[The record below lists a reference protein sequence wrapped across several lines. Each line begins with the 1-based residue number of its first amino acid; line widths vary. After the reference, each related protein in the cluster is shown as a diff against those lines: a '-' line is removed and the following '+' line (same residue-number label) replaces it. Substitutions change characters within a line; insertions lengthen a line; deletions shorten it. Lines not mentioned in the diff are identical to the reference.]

1 MAIEKISPGMQ
12 QYLDIK
18 KDYPDAFLMFRMGDF
33 YELFYEDAEKA
44 AHLLELTLTSRN
56 KNAEKPIPMAGV
68 PYHSAQIYVDQ
79 LIEAGYKVAIA
90 EQMEDPKLAKG
101 VVKREVVQ
109 VLTPGTATNSQ
120 EDKTSNNFLTAI
132 AQSAGGYSFAYID
145 LATGE
150 LKVSYFSD
158 LDDIINECLTLN
170 TKELILDEALIV
182 DLEMI
187 KKRLNILIS
196 VRTVEIL
203 SEELDTLVSKI
214 EIGVRPALNLLLN
227 YVSKTQM
234 RHLSHIKPAE
244 FYTAEQFLKID
255 YFSKY
260 NLELTKTIRHGKKQG
275 TLFWL
280 LDETKT
286 AMGTRLLKQWIERPL
301 IQKKQIIARQAIV
314 EVLLNHFF
322 ERSDLEESLKGVYD
336 LERLASRVAFGNAN
350 PKDLLQLKHSLY
362 QVPNII
368 AILRNIDH
376 PALNYLTNQL
386 NELPEL
392 ADLIERG
399 IADDASNIIT
409 EGGIIKTGYNT
420 DLDVFRE
427 AGRDGAKWIS
437 DIEQKEKANTGI
449 KNLRIDYN
457 RKDGYFFHVTQSQLH
472 AIPDYFFRKATLK
485 NSERFGTDELAK
497 IEGIILEA
505 RDKSTDLEYRL
516 FLTLREQVETY
527 ITPLQKLALKI
538 SEIDCLQSLA
548 KVAENYHYVKP
559 EMVEFGHLLEIS
571 EGRHAVVEKVLGP
584 NTYVPN
590 SIKMAENET
599 IELITGPNMSGK
611 STYMRQLALMVIL
624 AQIGSFVPAASA
636 KLPIFDAIYTRIGA
650 SDDLISGQSTFMV
663 EMMEANLAVRNAT
676 AQSLILFDELGRGT
690 ATYDGMALAQS
701 IIEYLHDNVGAKTLF
716 STHYHELTILGQTLS
731 GLKNVHVS
739 TLEEDGNVTFLHKMV
754 SGPADKS
761 YGIHVA
767 QIAGLPSVVLNRAQ
781 IILNELENT
790 EQMLKLPV
798 ATPADEQLS
807 LFAEDSDDELMSEI
821 RDFDLMHATP
831 LDAMTFIANLQKK
844 Y

>member
-1 MAIEKISPGMQ
+1 
-12 QYLDIK
+12 
-18 KDYPDAFLMFRMGDF
+18 
-33 YELFYEDAEKA
+33 
-44 AHLLELTLTSRN
+44 
-56 KNAEKPIPMAGV
+56 
-68 PYHSAQIYVDQ
+68 
-79 LIEAGYKVAIA
+79 
-90 EQMEDPKLAKG
+90 
-101 VVKREVVQ
+101 
-109 VLTPGTATNSQ
+109 
-120 EDKTSNNFLTAI
+120 
-132 AQSAGGYSFAYID
+132 
-145 LATGE
+145 
-150 LKVSYFSD
+150 
-158 LDDIINECLTLN
+158 
-170 TKELILDEALIV
+170 
-182 DLEMI
+182 
-187 KKRLNILIS
+187 
-196 VRTVEIL
+196 
-203 SEELDTLVSKI
+203 
-214 EIGVRPALNLLLN
+214 
-227 YVSKTQM
+227 M

-376 PALNYLTNQL
+376 PALNHLTDHL

-399 IADDASNIIT
+399 IADDAPNVIT
-409 EGGIIKTGYNT
+409 EGGIIKTGYNA

-457 RKDGYFFHVTQSQLH
+457 RKDGYYFHVTQSQLDS
-472 AIPDYFFRKATLK
+472 IPDYFFRKATLK

-516 FLTLREQVETY
+516 FLALREQVETY
-527 ITPLQKLALKI
+527 IAPLQKLALKI

-559 EMVEFGHLLEIS
+559 EMIEFGRSLEII

-590 SIKMAENET
+590 SLEMNENET

-716 STHYHELTILGQTLS
+716 STHYHELTVLGQTLS

-739 TLEEDGNVTFLHKMV
+739 TLEEDGNVTFLHKMIA
-754 SGPADKS
+754 GPADKS

-767 QIAGLPSVVLNRAQ
+767 QIAGLPSAVLDRAQ
-781 IILNELENT
+781 VILNELENT
-790 EQMLKLPV
+790 EQL
-798 ATPADEQLS
+798 AQSAGETIADEQLS
-807 LFAEDSDDELMSEI
+807 LFIDDSKDELLNEVRS
-821 RDFDLMHATP
+821 FDLMHATP
-831 LDAMTFIANLQKK
+831 IDAMTFIANLQKK
-844 Y
+844 C

>member
-56 KNAEKPIPMAGV
+56 KNAENPIPMAGV

-109 VLTPGTATNSQ
+109 VLTPGTTTNSQ

-182 DLEMI
+182 DLETI

-196 VRTVEIL
+196 VRVVEVL
-203 SEELDTLVSKI
+203 SDELNSLVSEI
-214 EIGVRPALNLLLN
+214 EDGARPALNLLLN

-376 PALNYLTNQL
+376 PALNHLTDHL

-399 IADDASNIIT
+399 IADDAPNVIT
-409 EGGIIKTGYNT
+409 EGGIIKTGYNA

-457 RKDGYFFHVTQSQLH
+457 RKDGYYFHVTQSQLDS
-472 AIPDYFFRKATLK
+472 IPDYFFRKATLK

-516 FLTLREQVETY
+516 FLALREQVETY
-527 ITPLQKLALKI
+527 IAPLQKLALKI

-559 EMVEFGHLLEIS
+559 EMIEFGRSLEII

-590 SIKMAENET
+590 SLEMNENET

-716 STHYHELTILGQTLS
+716 STHYHELTVLGQTLS

-739 TLEEDGNVTFLHKMV
+739 TLEEDGNVTFLHKMIA
-754 SGPADKS
+754 GPADKS

-767 QIAGLPSVVLNRAQ
+767 QIAGLPSAVLDRAQ
-781 IILNELENT
+781 VILNELENT
-790 EQMLKLPV
+790 EQL
-798 ATPADEQLS
+798 AQSAGETIADEQLS
-807 LFAEDSDDELMSEI
+807 LFIDDSKDELLNEVRS
-821 RDFDLMHATP
+821 FDLMHATP
-831 LDAMTFIANLQKK
+831 IDAMTFIANLQKK
-844 Y
+844 C

>member
-132 AQSAGGYSFAYID
+132 AQTAGGYSFAYID

-150 LKVSYFSD
+150 LKVSYFAE
-158 LDDIINECLTLN
+158 LDEVINECLSLN
-170 TKELILDEALIV
+170 TKELILDEALIL
-182 DLEMI
+182 DLEAI
-187 KKRLNILIS
+187 KKRLAILIS
-196 VRTVEIL
+196 VRAVEGLAGEL
-203 SEELDTLVSKI
+203 SELIADI
-214 EIGVRPALNLLLN
+214 EISIQPALNLLLN

-260 NLELTKTIRHGKKQG
+260 NLELTKTIRHGRKQG

-301 IQKKQIIARQAIV
+301 IQKKSILERQAAV

-350 PKDLLQLKHSLY
+350 PKDFLQLKHSLY

-368 AILRNIDH
+368 AILRNINH
-376 PALNYLTNQL
+376 PALNYLTDQL

-392 ADLIERG
+392 AGLIERG
-399 IADDASNIIT
+399 IADDAASAIT
-409 EGGIIKTGYNT
+409 EGGIIKTGYNAE
-420 DLDVFRE
+420 LDVFRE
-427 AGRDGAKWIS
+427 AGRNGAKWIS
-437 DIEQKEKANTGI
+437 EIEQKEKENTGI

-457 RKDGYFFHVTQSQLH
+457 RKDGYYFHVTQSQLG

-497 IEGIILEA
+497 VEGTILEA
-505 RDKSTDLEYRL
+505 RDKSTDLEYHL
-516 FLTLREQVETY
+516 FLTIREQVEGY
-527 ITPLQKLALKI
+527 ITQLQKLASKI
-538 SEIDCLQSLA
+538 AEIDCLQSLTQ
-548 KVAENYHYVKP
+548 VAENYHYVKP
-559 EMVEFGHLLEIS
+559 EMVEFGRSLDIV

-590 SIKMAENET
+590 SIEMREAET

-624 AQIGSFVPAASA
+624 AQIGSFVPASSA

-690 ATYDGMALAQS
+690 ATYDGMALAQA

-739 TLEEDGNVTFLHKMV
+739 TLEEDGNVTFLHKMIA
-754 SGPADKS
+754 GPADKS

-767 QIAGLPSVVLNRAQ
+767 QIAGLPSAVLKRAQ
-781 IILNELENT
+781 VILDELENA
-790 EQMLKLPV
+790 EQSPK
-798 ATPADEQLS
+798 ASTGAPADEQLS
-807 LFAEDSDDELMSEI
+807 LFVEASNDALISEI
-821 RDFDLMHATP
+821 KAFDLMHATP
-831 LDAMTFIANLQKK
+831 LDAMTFIASLQKK
-844 Y
+844 C